1 MGSIP
6 VCLLMCSGQRRTSC
20 KGLAEMHLPIG
31 QNRSSEFL
39 RIDVSEGPID
49 FVVQG
54 PPRRRSAED
63 HRSPHPSPCGFVAV
77 SWPRPGPSGPRHG
90 LLSFLGGPSAFF
102 KMCCWALGALG
113 GPYGALG
120 DLQAGCIL
128 SGLPFGVEEDVKG
141 KPSSSKATPK
151 KRKGGSIGS
160 SVSTAATEGASPA
173 SAGS

>member
-31 QNRSSEFL
+31 QNGSSEFL
-39 RIDVSEGPID
+39 RIDVSEGPVD

-90 LLSFLGGPSAFF
+90 LLRFLGGAFGLF
-102 KMCCWALGALG
+102 LKCFVGPLGPL
-113 GPYGALG
+113 GALG
-120 DLQAGCIL
+120 DLQVGCIL

-160 SVSTAATEGASPA
+160 SASTAATEGASPA